1 MNFRNLFLVA
11 FAAIALVA
19 CGDKAS
25 TTETGAAGD
34 AATADASAVT
44 YTLDPAATTL
54 SWKGTN
60 AVAGKSH
67 NGTISVTEG
76 TVSVENNNISAGS
89 FTIDMNSIMNADLT
103 EADKNGMLVGHL
115 KSPDFFDAAAFPTAS
130 FAVTRS
136 EVATGD
142 PAATHYVYGNLTLKG
157 ITNEIKVPAQ
167 VSVSGDDL
175 KITAAFAI
183 DRAKW
188 EVKYGSGSFF
198 ENLGD
203 KLINDEIEF
212 TLDLVARKAA
222 AATANGE
229 AQPANN
235 G

>member
-1 MNFRNLFLVA
+1 MNFRNLFFVA

-19 CGDKAS
+19 CGDKAN

-34 AATADASAVT
+34 AATAPETAAAYTVDA
-44 YTLDPAATTL
+44 AATTL

-60 AVAGKSH
+60 SVAGKAH

-76 TVSVENNNISAGS
+76 TLSIESNNISAGS
-89 FTIDMNSIMNADLT
+89 FTIDMNSITNADLT

-115 KSPDFFDAAAFPTAS
+115 KSDDFFAVATHPTAS
-130 FAVTRS
+130 FVVTRS

-167 VSVSGDDL
+167 VSASGDDL

-198 ENLGD
+198 EDLGD

-222 AATANGE
+222 AASANGE
-229 AQPANN
+229 AQPASN